1 MSFLNQLK
9 SQAQTIQAQQSVD
22 QQSQLQTLEAVE
34 RCTHQAWRYLDELA
48 AQLRVLQPDGPR
60 LSADGKTPWPAM
72 RASDFRVDARRK
84 SVQGRELFDYV
95 LMAWTLMPKMGVAV
109 QGSVSSGLLAEMQQI
124 ESRLGAGQVQFER
137 FEKRIPPRNSLQS
150 VRYDYQT
157 QARGM
162 VRLQPDHVSG
172 NLEFRLVCVTG
183 LEVRSKSFSAAMF
196 PPAQLDELAKLLVG
210 QSSSFLQ

>member
-9 SQAQTIQAQQSVD
+9 SQAQTIQAQQTVD

-72 RASDFRVDARRK
+72 RASEFRVDARRK

-109 QGSVSSGLLAEMQQI
+109 QGSVSAGLLAEMQQI
-124 ESRLGAGQVQFER
+124 ESRLGAGQV
-137 FEKRIPPRNSLQS
+137 SLS
-150 VRYDYQT
+150 VLKSVFHPEIRCSRY
-157 QARGM
+157 
-162 VRLQPDHVSG
+162 
-172 NLEFRLVCVTG
+172 VTTTRHMPG
-183 LEVRSKSFSAAMF
+183 VWCACSLTMYRASWSFGWCA
-196 PPAQLDELAKLLVG
+196 
-210 QSSSFLQ
+210 